1 MTPVLQAL
9 LVADHVYEDKATN
22 KKVVAGIF
30 HDMYFLRRE
39 EVQQVDLESGKAKIE
54 IPPGGMKAG
63 SPFSY
68 ISLTDVRGKQEFDLR
83 YVRLRDDK
91 TIFGTKI
98 QLECQD
104 PLATVELILPLP
116 SLPANEPGIYAL
128 ELLWNQEPLGS
139 YRIAVREMKE
149 SETEDE

>member
-1 MTPVLQAL
+1 MKPVLQAL
-9 LVADHVYEDKATN
+9 LVADHVYEDKATS

-30 HDMYFLRRE
+30 HAMYFARRE
-39 EVQQVDLESGKAKIE
+39 VEQQVDLKGGKVKIE

-68 ISLTDVRGKQEFDLR
+68 ISLTDIIGKQEFDLR

-91 TIFGTKI
+91 TIFEAHFQI
-98 QLECQD
+98 DCSD
-104 PLATVELILPLP
+104 PLATVEVMLPLP
-116 SLPANEPGIYAL
+116 PLPANQPGIYAL

-139 YRIAVREMKE
+139 YRIAVRELKE
-149 SETEDE
+149 RETEDE

>member
-1 MTPVLQAL
+1 MKPVLQAL
-9 LVADHVYEDKATN
+9 LVADHVYDDKVTN

-39 EVQQVDLESGKAKIE
+39 EVQQVDLESGKAKIV

-91 TIFGTKI
+91 TIFESHF
-98 QLECQD
+98 QVDCPD
-104 PLATVELILPLP
+104 PLATVEVMLPLP
-116 SLPANEPGIYAL
+116 PLPADQPGIYAL

-149 SETEDE
+149 RETEDE

>member
-9 LVADHVYEDKATN
+9 LVADHVYEDKATS

-30 HDMYFLRRE
+30 HAMYFTRRE
-39 EVQQVDLESGKAKIE
+39 VERQVDPKGGKVKIN

-68 ISLTDVRGKQEFDLR
+68 ISLTDIRGKQEFDLR
-83 YVRLRDDK
+83 YVSLNDDK
-91 TIFGTKI
+91 TIFESHF
-98 QLECQD
+98 QVDCPD
-104 PLATVELILPLP
+104 PLATVEVMLPLP
-116 SLPANEPGIYAL
+116 PLPANQPGIYAL

-139 YRIAVREMKE
+139 YRIAVRELKE
-149 SETEDE
+149 RETENE